1 MRFLLLGDFRQLP
14 AVQDVSSTSSL
25 RTSEAFLEWLRVG
38 EAEQVELRDAVQG
51 AQEFMRRGAGH
62 VPGDLPRSQD
72 RHQRAGEGGV
82 ARDAVVLEQAL
93 RWERFLLDDGQ
104 SFSGAELPAPACW
117 GSRCGRV
124 WLCDADNP
132 HFSVKHL
139 YVGASRATS
148 AELVSVC

>member
-1 MRFLLLGDFRQLP
+1 M
-14 AVQDVSSTSSL
+14 
-25 RTSEAFLEWLRVG
+25 
-38 EAEQVELRDAVQG
+38 
-51 AQEFMRRGAGH
+51 
-62 VPGDLPRSQD
+62 
-72 RHQRAGEGGV
+72 

-93 RWERFLLDDGQ
+93 RWPKAASSRSGR
-104 SFSGAELPAPACW
+104 SGAVFVGRRPELLGSGAAPCHAITYASLL
-117 GSRCGRV
+117 GLTLRGRV